1 MKVES
6 KGEKGVKKAEKE
18 REEDTGS
25 GQEQEGEKD
34 RWLEGEKEKGGR
46 EVLRETVTERGL
58 LL

>member
-6 KGEKGVKKAEKE
+6 EGEKGVKKGEKE

-46 EVLRETVTERGL
+46 AVLRETVTERDL